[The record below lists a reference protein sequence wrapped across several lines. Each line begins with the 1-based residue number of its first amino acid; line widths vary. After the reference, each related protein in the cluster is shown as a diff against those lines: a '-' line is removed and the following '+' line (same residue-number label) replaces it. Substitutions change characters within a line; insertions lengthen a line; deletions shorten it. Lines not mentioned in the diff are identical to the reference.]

1 MAVPFIL
8 PVKPVR
14 LVPMNEHYLTKD
26 EISDLLNRDDKE
38 IAAHINSISHPA
50 DISEF
55 FRQIPVKEWP
65 RLLRL
70 ISDDERA
77 AVVFDFERNEWSQ
90 LLPLLS
96 PQEIAEI
103 IKKLETDD
111 AADLLADIPLP
122 ERLEAL
128 RLLSQKDRNQVQLLL
143 RYPEDSAGGIMQL
156 ELALVTEDATVQDAI
171 NIVRQLVEEDV
182 EVLSVLV
189 VDHNRRLVGT
199 LALVDLLLNKATT
212 KVASIMDKDLVF
224 VKPLLDQ
231 EKVAAIFKKYDLL
244 SIPVVDDSGRVLGR
258 IVVDDVVDVLAEE
271 AEEDALHMAGTS
283 TEELLHEGDVF
294 ATARVRLPWLGIA
307 LCCSL
312 ISGFLLH
319 FYEPIM
325 EQAIVI
331 FALIPVVTAMGGNVG
346 TQSATILIRGFA
358 TGKFELRDVS
368 KFLFKEIRVGMLMGI
383 VYGSFAA
390 LVATF
395 LLTKF
400 NFYLGIVVFLAMV
413 AGMMTAT
420 VLGVVAP
427 SLLKRLNFD
436 PAIASGP
443 FVTSL
448 NDIAGIVIYMTI
460 ATAFIKHF

>member
-1 MAVPFIL
+1 
-8 PVKPVR
+8 
-14 LVPMNEHYLTKD
+14 MNEHYLTKD

-395 LLTKF
+395 LLTEF

>member
-1 MAVPFIL
+1 
-8 PVKPVR
+8 
-14 LVPMNEHYLTKD
+14 MNELLLTK
-26 EISDLLNRDDKE
+26 EEVVDLLNKDDAE
-38 IAAHINSISHPA
+38 IAEHINSIAHPA

-55 FRQIPVKEWP
+55 FRHIPVKEWP
-65 RLLRL
+65 RLLNL
-70 ISDDERA
+70 ISDDEVRA
-77 AVVFDFERNEWSQ
+77 AVVFDFERSEWLQ

-96 PQEIAEI
+96 PEEIAKI
-103 IKKLETDD
+103 INKLETDD

-122 ERLEAL
+122 ERLDAL
-128 RLLSQKDRNQVQLLL
+128 RLLSQKDRHQVQQLL

-156 ELALVTEDATVQDAI
+156 ELALVSEDKTVQDAI

-189 VDHNRRLVGT
+189 VDHNRRLVGA

-258 IVVDDVVDVLAEE
+258 IVVDDVVDVLTEE

-283 TEELLHEGDVF
+283 TEELLHEGAVF
-294 ATARVRLPWLGIA
+294 ATARVRLPWLGVA

-312 ISGFLLH
+312 VNGFLLNY
-319 FYEPIM
+319 FEPIM
-325 EQAIVI
+325 AQALII
-331 FALIPVVTAMGGNVG
+331 FSLIPVVTAMGGNVG

-358 TGKFELRDVS
+358 TGKFELSDVS
-368 KFLFKEIRVGMLMGI
+368 KFLFKEVRVGMLMGI
-383 VYGSFAA
+383 VCGSFAA
-390 LVATF
+390 LVSTF
-395 LLTKF
+395 LLSHA
-400 NFYLGIVVFLAMV
+400 NFYLGLVVFLAMV

-420 VLGVVAP
+420 VLGVIAP

-448 NDIAGIVIYMTI
+448 NDIAGIVIYMLI
-460 ATAFIKHF
+460 ASAFITHLQIG

>member
-1 MAVPFIL
+1 
-8 PVKPVR
+8 
-14 LVPMNEHYLTKD
+14 MNFDALLSKE
-26 EISDLLNRDDKE
+26 EINELLSKNDAE
-38 IAAHINSISHPA
+38 IKRHISSIAHPA

-70 ISDDERA
+70 IDDETRA
-77 AVVFDFERNEWSQ
+77 AVVFDFDRSEQ
-90 LLPLLS
+90 TLLLPLLS
-96 PQEIAEI
+96 PIEIASI
-103 IKKLETDD
+103 IKELETDD
-111 AADLLADIPLP
+111 AADLLAEIPLP

-128 RLLSQKDRNQVQLLL
+128 RLLSQKDRNQVQQLL
-143 RYPEDSAGGIMQL
+143 RYPDDSAGGIMQL
-156 ELALVTEDATVQDAI
+156 ELALVTKDATVQDAV

-189 VDHNRRLVGT
+189 VDNDRRLIGT

-212 KVASIMDKDLVF
+212 KVDSIMDKDLVF

-244 SIPVVDDSGRVLGR
+244 SIPVVDDNNRVLGR

-283 TEELLHEGDVF
+283 TEELIHEGAVF
-294 ATARVRLPWLGIA
+294 ATARVRLPWLGVA

-319 FYEPIM
+319 YFEPLM
-325 EQAIVI
+325 EQAIII
-331 FALIPVVTAMGGNVG
+331 FSLIPVVTAMGGNVG

-358 TGKFELRDVS
+358 TGKFDLSDVS
-368 KFLFKEIRVGMLMGI
+368 KFLFKEVRVSMLMGI

-390 LVATF
+390 LVSTF
-395 LLTKF
+395 LLTSF
-400 NFYLGIVVFLAMV
+400 NFYLGLVVFLAMV
-413 AGMMTAT
+413 AGMMTAA
-420 VLGVVAP
+420 VLGVIAP

-448 NDIAGIVIYMTI
+448 NDIAGIVIYMLI
-460 ATAFIKHF
+460 ASAFINHLQAY

>member
-1 MAVPFIL
+1 
-8 PVKPVR
+8 
-14 LVPMNEHYLTKD
+14 MNEAYLTKD

-38 IAAHINSISHPA
+38 IATHINSISHPA

-258 IVVDDVVDVLAEE
+258 IVVDDVVDVLTEE

-319 FYEPIM
+319 FYEPVM
-325 EQAIVI
+325 EQALII

-368 KFLFKEIRVGMLMGI
+368 KFLFKEVRVGMLMGI

>member
-1 MAVPFIL
+1 
-8 PVKPVR
+8 
-14 LVPMNEHYLTKD
+14 MNEHYLTKD

>member
-1 MAVPFIL
+1 
-8 PVKPVR
+8 
-14 LVPMNEHYLTKD
+14 MNELLLTKE
-26 EISDLLNRDDKE
+26 EIADLLSKDDAE
-38 IAAHINSISHPA
+38 IASHINSIAHPA

-65 RLLRL
+65 RLLAL
-70 ISDDERA
+70 ISDDEVRA

-96 PQEIAEI
+96 PKEIAEI

-122 ERLEAL
+122 ERLETL

-182 EVLSVLV
+182 EVLSVMV

-212 KVASIMDKDLVF
+212 KVASMMDKDLVF

-244 SIPVVDDSGRVLGR
+244 SLPVVDDSGRVLGR

-283 TEELLHEGDVF
+283 MEELLHEGAVF
-294 ATARVRLPWLGIA
+294 ATARVRLPWLGVA

-312 ISGFLLH
+312 ASGFLLH
-319 FYEPIM
+319 HFEPLM
-325 EQAIVI
+325 QKAIII
-331 FALIPVVTAMGGNVG
+331 FSLIPVVTAMGGNVG

-358 TGKFELRDVS
+358 TGKFELSDVS

-390 LVATF
+390 LVSTF
-395 LLTKF
+395 LLTNY
-400 NFYLGIVVFLAMV
+400 NFYFGIVVFLAMV
-413 AGMMTAT
+413 GSMMVAA
-420 VLGVVAP
+420 VLGVIAP
-427 SLLKRLNFD
+427 SLLKRMNFD

-448 NDIAGIVIYMTI
+448 NDIAGIVIYMFI
-460 ATAFIKHF
+460 ASAFITHLQIG